1 MFVGAKCPYCNK
13 VFTDQDDIVVCPE
26 CGTPHH
32 RSCYFDHN
40 QCANQ
45 SLHGSFEWHNTAVS
59 ADQQKQ
65 TPAMIDPLSGKSVQ
79 SQAQQP
85 ESDICP
91 YCGMENPYGDKYCR
105 RCGHPLP
112 SYRSSREVLP
122 DNRPTIVVQQIS
134 LDERIDGIPIR
145 DWLIYLGSTGVSN
158 IRTFLKQN
166 AKNGS
171 LFGFSVGAL
180 FFPFLYFLYYKVWG
194 VSLAVLIIDLLL
206 NLPAILLQANY
217 PLASLLSISPSKL
230 MMIANTM
237 SYVYLGL
244 IAILSLF
251 SKTIVRR
258 NAAKKIKDYRRSCTN
273 EEEYMEL
280 LKSKSCPN
288 KMLMTIL
295 MILYILSMFFV
306 LFT

>member
-1 MFVGAKCPYCNK
+1 MFVGAKCPYCNQIL
-13 VFTDQDDIVVCPE
+13 TDRDDIVVCPE

-32 RSCYFDHN
+32 RSCYFEHN
-40 QCANQ
+40 QCANHA
-45 SLHGSFEWHNTAVS
+45 LHGSFEWSQTS
-59 ADQQKQ
+59 EEEQKR
-65 TPAMIDPLSGKSVQ
+65 PVMIDPLSRKSDPDTNPL
-79 SQAQQP
+79 P
-85 ESDICP
+85 EVDTCP
-91 YCGMENPYGDKYCR
+91 YCGMDNPYGDKYCR

-112 SYRSSREVLP
+112 SYRSSRDLYAK
-122 DNRPTIVVQQIS
+122 NRPPIVIQQIS

-171 LFGFSVGAL
+171 VFGFSVGAF

-194 VSLAVLIIDLLL
+194 VSAAVLIIDLLL
-206 NLPAILLQANY
+206 NLPAILLQANF

-230 MMIANTM
+230 TVIANIL

-244 IAILSLF
+244 VAILSLF

-258 NAAKKIKDYRRSCTN
+258 NAAQKIKSYRRSCTN
-273 EEEYMEL
+273 EEEYMTL

-288 KMLMTIL
+288 KILMSTL
-295 MILYILSMFFV
+295 MILYIISMFFL